1 MDALDKMEII
11 FKIAELIL
19 TFLGLVLVIFGWII
33 PYRQSIKTQNKSK
46 LNEIEFQ
53 KNMWKKELV
62 DKQISLSYYFSF
74 CSR

>member
-1 MDALDKMEII
+1 MDKMEII

-53 KNMWKKELV
+53 KYANKKKGMFEWYKSLNKFLEEV
-62 DKQISLSYYFSF
+62 DKI
-74 CSR
+74 